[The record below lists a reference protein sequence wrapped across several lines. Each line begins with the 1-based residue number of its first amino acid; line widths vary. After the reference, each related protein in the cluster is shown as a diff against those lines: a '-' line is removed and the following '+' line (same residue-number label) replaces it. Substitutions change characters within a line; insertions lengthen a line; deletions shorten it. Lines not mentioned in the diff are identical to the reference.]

1 MIEVCYF
8 TLRRET
14 WRDTHN
20 LLYLELK
27 ATSNSKACHEILQW
41 KTVFL
46 FKSSFV
52 PIHRQSSCIDTSPII
67 SNRFYTMSRRLHIVA
82 GTYEGVL
89 AGWELQNEK
98 KLQLTLATGVH
109 QGSIRS
115 LALASTAET
124 PGTLLSTGYDEVAK
138 THDFSK
144 AISESGEIRT
154 PSDFGTPTCSS
165 FGPKEAAT
173 HCLMGFAGGKLALY
187 KKKDW
192 SVQHVL
198 AGHDGGVS
206 AIAIHPSGKLALS
219 GGTTDGKVKLWD
231 LTKGR
236 LAYVAKMQSTGV
248 KGRKF
253 ESVTSI
259 VWSMDGS
266 VYGWAYG
273 SHMTVKD
280 VASGKDLLDVDL
292 GSTKINQMDL
302 LEGPLGIFCV
312 GAGNDGSL
320 PILMVGGADSE
331 ERKGMLAI
339 EPVDGAVAREE
350 RFNSAGVVSVMNLM
364 GAVSMIVNGEE
375 DEGKEGDSASG
386 DDSESERDDSKEEED
401 PAVDIIDSVQLG
413 SGARITC
420 LAAWFADATED
431 EEREDIDE
439 TSTEDLEEEVVKE
452 DKRGDKRKAH
462 AVEMD
467 QVAVEKARMLVQQA
481 TKIQKR
487 KKSKSK
493 KPNTQ

>member
-1 MIEVCYF
+1 
-8 TLRRET
+8 
-14 WRDTHN
+14 
-20 LLYLELK
+20 
-27 ATSNSKACHEILQW
+27 
-41 KTVFL
+41 
-46 FKSSFV
+46 
-52 PIHRQSSCIDTSPII
+52 
-67 SNRFYTMSRRLHIVA
+67 MSRRLHIVA

-89 AGWELQNEK
+89 AGWELQNQK
-98 KLQLTLATGVH
+98 TLKLTLATGVH

-115 LALASTAET
+115 LALASTSET

-138 THDFSK
+138 THDFAK

-187 KKKDW
+187 KKRDW

-206 AIAIHPSGKLALS
+206 AVAIHPSGKLALS
-219 GGTTDGKVKLWD
+219 GGMTDGKVKLWD

-236 LAYVAKMQSTGV
+236 LAYVTKMQSTGL
-248 KGRKF
+248 KARKF

-292 GSTKINQMDL
+292 GSTKINQMAL

-320 PILMVGGADSE
+320 PVLMVGGADNE

-350 RFNSAGVVSVMNLM
+350 RFKCIQAIWDYHVVTANSAGVVSIMNLM
-364 GAVSMIVNGEE
+364 GAVNMIVNGEE
-375 DEGKEGDSASG
+375 DDKEGKEGDSASG
-386 DDSESERDDSKEEED
+386 DDSESESDDGKEEEE

-431 EEREDIDE
+431 QEREDIDE
-439 TSTEDLEEEVVKE
+439 TPIEDPEDVEEEVVKE

-462 AVEMD
+462 QVEMD
-467 QVAVEKARMLVQQA
+467 PAAVEKARMLVQQA
-481 TKIQKR
+481 KKIQKR
-487 KKSKSK
+487 KKSKGK
-493 KPNTQ
+493 NQKTQ